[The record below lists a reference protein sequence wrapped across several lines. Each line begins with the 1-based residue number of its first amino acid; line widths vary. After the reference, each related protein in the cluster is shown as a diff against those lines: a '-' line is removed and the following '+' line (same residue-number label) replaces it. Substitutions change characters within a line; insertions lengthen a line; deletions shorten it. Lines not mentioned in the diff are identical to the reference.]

1 MTREPDRNTTSHGTA
16 RHGTARHGAGSLVL
30 AWAAL
35 VALLGLTIAAS
46 FVLSGPFSIAAAIGI
61 ALAKAAV
68 IFWAFMHLRQESG
81 LLRLAAVGALV
92 WLMILLVLSGVDYA
106 TRAAGG

>member
-1 MTREPDRNTTSHGTA
+1 MTRDTSDGISSNGT
-16 RHGTARHGAGSLVL
+16 GSLVL
-30 AWAAL
+30 AWAAM

-61 ALAKAAV
+61 ALAKAGI
-68 IFWAFMHLRQESG
+68 IFWVFMHLRQESG

-92 WLMILLVLSGVDYA
+92 WLMILLLLSGVDYA
-106 TRAAGG
+106 TRAAGA